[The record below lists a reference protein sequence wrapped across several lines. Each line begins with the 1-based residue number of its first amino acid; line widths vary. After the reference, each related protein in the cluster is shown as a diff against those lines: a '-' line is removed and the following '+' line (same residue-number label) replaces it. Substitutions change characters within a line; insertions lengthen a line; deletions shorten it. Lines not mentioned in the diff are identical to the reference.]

1 MQAGADPVITNPTE
15 ALDKLGELSR
25 VSEQTN
31 EALHNAQIDLDAKL
45 AVANDAD
52 VRSAADQ
59 GLLDA
64 ASARVAEFAP
74 AVNRIATANYQGA
87 RTNRLFA
94 LMVSDSPQQLLD
106 QMSALDVIPTTRQ
119 YRSLSSTKPLPMR
132 VPPRKHRS
140 DRPKKR
146 EPPPIKPA
154 HSVTICS
161 ASRVNC
167 RRRSPT

>member
-52 VRSAADQ
+52 ARSAADQ

-64 ASARVAEFAP
+64 A
-74 AVNRIATANYQGA
+74 
-87 RTNRLFA
+87 
-94 LMVSDSPQQLLD
+94 
-106 QMSALDVIPTTRQ
+106 
-119 YRSLSSTKPLPMR
+119 
-132 VPPRKHRS
+132 
-140 DRPKKR
+140 
-146 EPPPIKPA
+146 
-154 HSVTICS
+154 
-161 ASRVNC
+161 
-167 RRRSPT
+167 